1 MKIDSLSRDVD
12 YILQKKR
19 QLIVLVKKHS
29 MDIKITA
36 IVCIALVLITIT
48 WIGYYTNW
56 LIHVIVTIYGWY
68 PVILFELLILV
79 MFSALVITLK

>member
-1 MKIDSLSRDVD
+1 MN
-12 YILQKKR
+12 
-19 QLIVLVKKHS
+19 
-29 MDIKITA
+29 IKITA
-36 IVCIALVLITIT
+36 IVCIVLVLVTIT

-56 LIHVIVTIYGWY
+56 LIHVIVTLYGWY

>member
-1 MKIDSLSRDVD
+1 
-12 YILQKKR
+12 
-19 QLIVLVKKHS
+19 

-36 IVCIALVLITIT
+36 IICIALILVAVT

-68 PVILFELLILV
+68 PVVLFELLILI
-79 MFSALVITLK
+79 MFSALVITFK

>member
-1 MKIDSLSRDVD
+1 
-12 YILQKKR
+12 
-19 QLIVLVKKHS
+19 

-36 IVCIALVLITIT
+36 IVCIALILITIT

-56 LIHVIVTIYGWY
+56 LVYVIVTLYGWY
-68 PVILFELLILV
+68 PVVLFELLILV

>member
-1 MKIDSLSRDVD
+1 
-12 YILQKKR
+12 
-19 QLIVLVKKHS
+19 

-36 IVCIALVLITIT
+36 IVFIALVLVIVT

-56 LIHVIVTIYGWY
+56 LIHVIVTLYSWY

-79 MFSALVITLK
+79 IFSALVITLK

>member
-1 MKIDSLSRDVD
+1 
-12 YILQKKR
+12 
-19 QLIVLVKKHS
+19 

-36 IVCIALVLITIT
+36 IVCIALILITIT

-56 LIHVIVTIYGWY
+56 LIHVIVTLYSWY
-68 PVILFELLILV
+68 PVVLFELLILV

>member
-1 MKIDSLSRDVD
+1 
-12 YILQKKR
+12 
-19 QLIVLVKKHS
+19 
-29 MDIKITA
+29 MDIRITA
-36 IVCIALVLITIT
+36 IVCIALVLITVT

-56 LIHVIVTIYGWY
+56 LIHVIVTFYGWY

>member
-1 MKIDSLSRDVD
+1 
-12 YILQKKR
+12 
-19 QLIVLVKKHS
+19 

-36 IVCIALVLITIT
+36 IVYIALVLIAVT

-56 LIHVIVTIYGWY
+56 LIHVIVTLYGWY
-68 PVILFELLILV
+68 PVVLFELLILV

>member
-1 MKIDSLSRDVD
+1 
-12 YILQKKR
+12 
-19 QLIVLVKKHS
+19 

-36 IVCIALVLITIT
+36 IVCIALVLITAT

-56 LIHVIVTIYGWY
+56 LIHVAVTIYGWY

>member
-1 MKIDSLSRDVD
+1 
-12 YILQKKR
+12 
-19 QLIVLVKKHS
+19 

-36 IVCIALVLITIT
+36 IVCIASVLVTGT

-56 LIHVIVTIYGWY
+56 FIRVIVTLYGWY
-68 PVILFELLILV
+68 PVILFELLIPV

>member
-1 MKIDSLSRDVD
+1 
-12 YILQKKR
+12 
-19 QLIVLVKKHS
+19 

-48 WIGYYTNW
+48 WIDYYTNW
-56 LIHVIVTIYGWY
+56 LIHVIVTLYGWY
-68 PVILFELLILV
+68 PVVLFELLILF

>member
-1 MKIDSLSRDVD
+1 
-12 YILQKKR
+12 
-19 QLIVLVKKHS
+19 

-36 IVCIALVLITIT
+36 IVCIALVLVLVTVT

-56 LIHVIVTIYGWY
+56 LIHVIVTLYGWY
-68 PVILFELLILV
+68 PVVLFELLILV

>member
-1 MKIDSLSRDVD
+1 
-12 YILQKKR
+12 
-19 QLIVLVKKHS
+19 

-36 IVCIALVLITIT
+36 IVCIALVLVIVT

-56 LIHVIVTIYGWY
+56 LIHVIVTLYGWY
-68 PVILFELLILV
+68 PIVFFELLILV

>member
-1 MKIDSLSRDVD
+1 
-12 YILQKKR
+12 
-19 QLIVLVKKHS
+19 

-36 IVCIALVLITIT
+36 IICIALVMITVT

-56 LIHVIVTIYGWY
+56 LIHVIVTLYGWY
-68 PVILFELLILV
+68 PVVFFELLILV

>member
-1 MKIDSLSRDVD
+1 
-12 YILQKKR
+12 
-19 QLIVLVKKHS
+19 

-36 IVCIALVLITIT
+36 IVCIALVLVIVA

-56 LIHVIVTIYGWY
+56 LIHVIVILYGWY
-68 PVILFELLILV
+68 PVVIFELLILV

>member
-1 MKIDSLSRDVD
+1 
-12 YILQKKR
+12 
-19 QLIVLVKKHS
+19 
-29 MDIKITA
+29 MDIKIIA
-36 IVCIALVLITIT
+36 IVCIALILITIT

-56 LIHVIVTIYGWY
+56 LVHVIVTLYGWY

>member
-1 MKIDSLSRDVD
+1 
-12 YILQKKR
+12 
-19 QLIVLVKKHS
+19 

-36 IVCIALVLITIT
+36 IVCITLILITIT

>member
-1 MKIDSLSRDVD
+1 
-12 YILQKKR
+12 
-19 QLIVLVKKHS
+19 

-36 IVCIALVLITIT
+36 IVCIALVLVTGT

-56 LIHVIVTIYGWY
+56 FIRVIVTLYGWY

>member
-1 MKIDSLSRDVD
+1 
-12 YILQKKR
+12 
-19 QLIVLVKKHS
+19 

-36 IVCIALVLITIT
+36 IVCIALILITIT

-56 LIHVIVTIYGWY
+56 LVHVIVTLYDWY
-68 PVILFELLILV
+68 PVVLFELLILV